1 MKQNFITQHVVKQI
15 ENEIENKSK
24 LTTSTNFYYFNEPI
38 KDGSR
43 IINRV
48 SRFNPFQKEEIV
60 PIGWYGLSGNSLI
73 KIYDRLKNNEFFFY
87 KIIEGKSYKAR
98 LKKNVEN
105 IR

>member
-1 MKQNFITQHVVKQI
+1 MKQNFITQHIIRVI
-15 ENEIENKSK
+15 ENEIDNKRK
-24 LTTSTNFYYFNEPI
+24 LTTATNFYYFNEPI
-38 KDGSR
+38 KDGDK

-60 PIGWYGLSGNSLI
+60 PIGWYGLSGNTLI
-73 KIYDRLKNNEFFFY
+73 QIYDKLKNNEFFFY

-98 LKKNVEN
+98 LKKNVED